1 MKNKSLQ
8 SSDLHFQRKYHRVSS
23 NLCVKLKKPEG
34 VLTVSHS
41 RVDVRALAL
50 PTGLFPLLITDFAFC
65 TLVAEDLNLAECA
78 VDGFITAVVVAVG
91 VDL

>member
-1 MKNKSLQ
+1 MKVPSGQFKSMCQ
-8 SSDLHFQRKYHRVSS
+8 SK
-23 NLCVKLKKPEG
+23 KKKPEG

-65 TLVAEDLNLAECA
+65 TLVAEDLNLA
-78 VDGFITAVVVAVG
+78 V
-91 VDL
+91 